1 MLTRK
6 HFIESANDIIK
17 VAKGYPNNTKLI
29 TNLIKVKCEEFIN
42 SNPRFDE
49 VRFREF
55 IEVGI
60 YGNKIWI

>member
-1 MLTRK
+1 MFTRK
-6 HFIESANDIIK
+6 DFIETANDIIL

-29 TNLIKVKCEEFIN
+29 NNLTKVKCEEFKK

-49 VRFREF
+49 VRFREY

-60 YGNKIWI
+60 YGNTV

>member
-1 MLTRK
+1 MFTRK
-6 HFIESANDIIK
+6 DFIETANDIIL

-29 TNLIKVKCEEFIN
+29 NNLTKVKYEEFKK

-60 YGNKIWI
+60 YGNKV

>member
-6 HFIESANDIIK
+6 DFIEGANKIISNHKDTKNKKDIDFLL
-17 VAKGYPNNTKLI
+17 NF
-29 TNLIKVKCEEFIN
+29 FIDYFKK

-49 VRFREF
+49 IRFREY

-60 YGNKIWI
+60 YGNTV

>member
-1 MLTRK
+1 MFTRK
-6 HFIESANDIIK
+6 DFIETANDIIF

-29 TNLIKVKCEEFIN
+29 NNLTKIKCEESKK

-60 YGNKIWI
+60 YGNKV

>member
-1 MLTRK
+1 MFTRK
-6 HFIESANDIIK
+6 DLIETANDIIL

-29 TNLIKVKCEEFIN
+29 NNLTKVKCQEFKK

-60 YGNKIWI
+60 YGNKV

>member
-1 MLTRK
+1 MFTRK
-6 HFIESANDIIK
+6 DFIETANDIIL

-29 TNLIKVKCEEFIN
+29 INLTKVKCQEFKK

-60 YGNKIWI
+60 YGNKV

>member
-29 TNLIKVKCEEFIN
+29 TNLIKVKC
-42 SNPRFDE
+42 D
-49 VRFREF
+49 
-55 IEVGI
+55 
-60 YGNKIWI
+60 

>member
-6 HFIESANDIIK
+6 HFIDSANDIIK

-29 TNLIKVKCEEFIN
+29 TNLIKTKCKEFRII
-42 SNPRFDE
+42 NPRFDE
-49 VRFREF
+49 KRFREY

-60 YGNKIWI
+60 YGNTI